1 MLMKRLRIILIVV
14 AVVAFLYF
22 LVGGPRGVVQSYK
35 LYTNVQRL
43 ERELDD
49 TQTTIDSLRNEVER
63 LKNDTAYIE
72 HLARQKLGMARRDE
86 KIYKFVEEK

>member
-1 MLMKRLRIILIVV
+1 MRRLRTILIIGAV
-14 AVVAFLYF
+14 AAFLYF

-35 LYTNVQRL
+35 LYTSVRKL
-43 ERELDD
+43 ERELAV
-49 TQTTIDSLRNEVER
+49 TQSTIDSLRCEVDR

-72 HLARQKLGMARRDE
+72 HMARQKLGMARRDE